1 MRKCIIAHISYILFY
16 WEKYERKNQRK
27 MSLLWN
33 NNGNRKK
40 ITADENNYRLFAC
53 LYLNEILFCEY
64 FNYFD
69 FSVCWLCILVRSEV
83 MALIARQGK
92 NETRSFEYATPYG
105 YYLLLISLVRFCI
118 IPAFY
123 VFFISSFF
131 VSLCLPPFLD
141 PYAHYLTCLQLHIQ
155 IYAIDFKPRINNSV
169 GDIEKYKGIYWPI

>member
-1 MRKCIIAHISYILFY
+1 MREKSTENVIVMEQQWQQKKKSPPTKIII
-16 WEKYERKNQRK
+16 
-27 MSLLWN
+27 
-33 NNGNRKK
+33 
-40 ITADENNYRLFAC
+40 DLFAC

-83 MALIARQGK
+83 MALNARQGK

-123 VFFISSFF
+123 VFYLFF
-131 VSLCLPPFLD
+131 LCLPLPFS
-141 PYAHYLTCLQLHIQ
+141 
-155 IYAIDFKPRINNSV
+155 FFR
-169 GDIEKYKGIYWPI
+169 PICTLFNVSLASYTNICNWFQTKN